1 MVLLSYRSADDASP
15 KGSTTK
21 KEAATVATRGPAA
34 TSSTCSRPQPDR
46 LDQTS
51 SSPPSRPSAAT
62 LMATP
67 PQVAGAWFGM
77 AVSTKAATPASH
89 GRGARL
95 DEAPPAVRRGSG
107 HDEGGDH
114 HGGADELGGR
124 DEEPSGA
131 GVVGEDEAG
140 AKQVQQPDQ
149 GQAGP
154 PQPRPVG
161 PVRDEGFDHGDRRGN
176 GHDHEAGDE
185 AEMAGA
191 DAQPGDEG
199 GLPLLPPG
207 LRPGRVVVVEVAG
220 VEQAL
225 VDQAG
230 LDQPEG
236 GAKQQDRRQ
245 PRPVRQVISRMSTAT
260 VPYSGMKIPR

>member
-1 MVLLSYRSADDASP
+1 
-15 KGSTTK
+15 
-21 KEAATVATRGPAA
+21 VATRGPAT

-46 LDQTS
+46 RDQTS

-77 AVSTKAATPASH
+77 AVSARAATPTSH

-95 DEAPPAVRRGSG
+95 DEVPPVVRRGSARAATTRAATTTAVPMSWAG
-107 HDEGGDH
+107 
-114 HGGADELGGR
+114 

-140 AKQVQQPDQ
+140 AKQVQQPDH

-154 PQPRPVG
+154 PQPGPVG
-161 PVRDEGFDHGDRRGN
+161 PEGNKGFDHGDRRGN

-185 AEMAGA
+185 AQMAGA

-207 LRPGRVVVVEVAG
+207 LRPGGVVVVEVAG

-236 GAKQQDRRQ
+236 GAKQQDRRPAPPGAAGDLADEHRDRAVQ
-245 PRPVRQVISRMSTAT
+245 RDEDPR
-260 VPYSGMKIPR
+260 

>member
-1 MVLLSYRSADDASP
+1 VLLSYRSADDASP

-67 PQVAGAWFGM
+67 PQVAGAAWT
-77 AVSTKAATPASH
+77 SPA
-89 GRGARL
+89 RGAAR
-95 DEAPPAVRRGSG
+95 ERQGG

-140 AKQVQQPDQ
+140 AKQVQQPDH

-154 PQPRPVG
+154 PQPGPVG

-191 DAQPGDEG
+191 DA
-199 GLPLLPPG
+199 
-207 LRPGRVVVVEVAG
+207 
-220 VEQAL
+220 
-225 VDQAG
+225 
-230 LDQPEG
+230 
-236 GAKQQDRRQ
+236 
-245 PRPVRQVISRMSTAT
+245 
-260 VPYSGMKIPR
+260 